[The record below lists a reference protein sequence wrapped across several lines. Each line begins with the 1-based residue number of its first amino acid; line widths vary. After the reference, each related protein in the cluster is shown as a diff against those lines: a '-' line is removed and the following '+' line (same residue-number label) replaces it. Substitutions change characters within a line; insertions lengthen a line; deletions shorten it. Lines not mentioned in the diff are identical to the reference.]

1 MLSTVSPRKLLGG
14 SVLGAPT
21 QKPEIVGAY
30 KEFARLVRDIT
41 GDVTRRQAEIHS
53 GVSHDT
59 VARMWRGE
67 RVSEAMILRFA
78 TGYRVD
84 ANPLLEAAGY
94 SPLTRFAGDPP
105 PPNVV
110 EPARQPDP
118 EPSTPKM
125 ERIPVFP
132 TPEGYNDLD
141 DPIVQA
147 ADAGAREAAQQAY
160 RTTFKSIADA
170 LRHAR
175 RIAPGT
181 VMGPAPD
188 DDEG

>member
-1 MLSTVSPRKLLGG
+1 MLSTVSPHKLLGG

-59 VARMWRGE
+59 IARMWRGE

-94 SPLTRFAGDPP
+94 SPLTRYAGDSLPT
-105 PPNVV
+105 NVV

-118 EPSTPKM
+118 EPPTQKI
-125 ERIPVFP
+125 ERVPVFP
-132 TPEGYNDLD
+132 TPEGYSDLD
-141 DPIVQA
+141 DPIVRA
-147 ADAGAREAAQQAY
+147 AQAGAMESAEQAY

-170 LRHAR
+170 LRYAR
-175 RIAPGT
+175 KIAPGT

-188 DDEG
+188 DEE